1 MGTIMNK
8 KIITLVLIIIVI
20 AIIGIY
26 LALTFYGGTKTKLVV
41 ITRLSPEESEA
52 LRKAFLT
59 SDIAKKYNIVD
70 VEFRKLDYALWRDL
84 AISGDVDL
92 FLIGEVPIYSSMC
105 EEGLFRA
112 IDMKDI
118 IDITSKLD
126 PSLIGKDKNENI
138 CWLAIG
144 RAVYGYILNKDF
156 IKQYKLSEPKKWADI
171 SNPKF
176 AMSILKDALP
186 ISFPLPSKSGTAKTI
201 VHAILQKYGW
211 EYGWEILTSIG
222 ALSRI
227 VDSSEKARDEAAE
240 GIVALAPAYIGYG
253 ILAENVSKGKAIF
266 VVPEGE
272 GVMYISPVAI
282 AKNSKHPQ
290 EAQAFILWLL
300 SDEGQRTIARLFY
313 YIPVRPIENI
323 EWARRFYGSI
333 KELTFDYN
341 RELAKSIDFSVI
353 YYFEAAIADPDCN
366 AKLKEIWRILIEKVI
381 KNEINEQQFEN
392 YIKKIGAPLVITDPI
407 TGKSM
412 LFTIDYAKSINDD
425 IIKDPA
431 LRDEFINNVKS
442 AALERYDEILKE
454 LRG

>member
-1 MGTIMNK
+1 MSK
-8 KIITLVLIIIVI
+8 KAIVLVLVAVIV
-20 AIIGIY
+20 AAVSTY
-26 LALTFYGGTKTKLVV
+26 LVSTLYTHTRTKLII

-52 LRKAFLT
+52 IRSAFLA
-59 SDIAKKYNIVD
+59 SDIAKEYNIID

-84 AISGDVDL
+84 ATSGDVDL

-112 IDMKDI
+112 IDMKEI
-118 IDITSKLD
+118 IEITSKLD
-126 PSLIGKDKNENI
+126 PSLIGKDKNGNI

-144 RAVYGYILNKDF
+144 RAIYGYILNRDF
-156 IKQYKLSEPKKWADI
+156 IKQYNLLEPRRWIDI

-176 AMSILKDALP
+176 AMSILKDAPP

-201 VHAILQKYGW
+201 IHAILQKYGW

-253 ILAENVSKGKAIF
+253 ILAENISKGKAIF
-266 VVPEGE
+266 IVPEGE
-272 GVMYISPVAI
+272 GIMYISPVAI
-282 AKNSKHPQ
+282 AKNSKHPR

-300 SDEGQRTIARLFY
+300 SDEGQRTIAKLFY
-313 YIPVRPIENI
+313 YIPVRPIESVK
-323 EWARRFYGSI
+323 WAKRFYEAVE
-333 KELTFDYN
+333 KLTFNYD
-341 RELAKSIDFSVI
+341 RELAKTIDFSVI

-366 AKLKEIWRILIEKVI
+366 AKLKEIWRILLEKI
-381 KNEINEQQFEN
+381 SRNEINEQEFEN
-392 YIKKIGAPLVITDPI
+392 YIKKISAPLTIIDPI
-407 TGKSM
+407 TGKLV
-412 LFTIDYAKSINDD
+412 LFTINYAKSINEN
-425 IIKDPA
+425 IMKDPA
-431 LRDEFINNVKS
+431 LRDKFIINVKS
-442 AALERYDEILKE
+442 AAIERYDKILEE